1 LDNCPFTAVR
11 AASHIYS
18 EKNKLIL
25 GPFLTSDMQQM
36 GARREGKLSPLLKE
50 KCTQFI
56 GRFGEARDQ
65 ERITVRFSNE

>member
-11 AASHIYS
+11 AASYIGS
-18 EKNKLIL
+18 EKNKLLL

-36 GARREGKLSPLLKE
+36 EARREGKFSPLLKE
-50 KCTQFI
+50 RGTLF
-56 GRFGEARDQ
+56 GSRFSEARDQ